1 MRNLRD
7 FLMLAMVSILVS
19 CSQQQEEPAVAA
31 DDQTAQSSVI
41 SKNEA
46 ISTASR
52 AMIDFGFATDSRSTN
67 DVKSTEVIKGAN
79 SDTLMYI
86 VNFSE
91 GGFTIVNA
99 QKDASVE
106 VIGIADEGELRQA
119 NMPPA
124 AAEYLADTGGRLP
137 ITPIDTVVSS
147 IFPEL
152 DPVTY
157 PVVKTY
163 SCETPQWGQG
173 YPYNVYCPQKKD
185 GNGVY
190 QNCLT
195 GCGAV
200 ALCEIYAYHKDPATQ
215 SGYTM
220 YWDEMLASS
229 SIWGVSAR
237 AREAIA
243 HLMYGVGVEASTS
256 YGLTAS
262 STTTDGL
269 IHSLHVKG
277 YANVKQTKSTNE
289 VFQSLQSHGPVL
301 VTGKDVSKKNGHAW
315 VADGYKTITEE
326 IWFDEWGKH
335 LSQPYYKTRNYLH
348 FNWGWSGTGNGY
360 FITSENFDTGAGYI
374 FRNDPTYVVNIYK

>member
-1 MRNLRD
+1 
-7 FLMLAMVSILVS
+7 
-19 CSQQQEEPAVAA
+19 
-31 DDQTAQSSVI
+31 
-41 SKNEA
+41 
-46 ISTASR
+46 
-52 AMIDFGFATDSRSTN
+52 MI
-67 DVKSTEVIKGAN
+67 
-79 SDTLMYI
+79 
-86 VNFSE
+86 
-91 GGFTIVNA
+91 
-99 QKDASVE
+99 
-106 VIGIADEGELRQA
+106 
-119 NMPPA
+119 
-124 AAEYLADTGGRLP
+124 
-137 ITPIDTVVSS
+137 
-147 IFPEL
+147 
-152 DPVTY
+152 
-157 PVVKTY
+157 
-163 SCETPQWGQG
+163 
-173 YPYNVYCPQKKD
+173 
-185 GNGVY
+185 
-190 QNCLT
+190 
-195 GCGAV
+195 
-200 ALCEIYAYHKDPATQ
+200 CEIYAYHKDPATQ

-301 VTGKDVSKKNGHAW
+301 VTGKDVSKKNGHEW